1 MQKYKIWVGIFLVVI
16 LAACAS
22 PTPPAPASLQPGVHT
37 QPQAGSTV
45 ATLVE
50 ITTPGWVASLSD
62 AVNASP
68 LVSGDLVIVPT
79 ADGMLHAL
87 KAKTGEIAWVYSGEA
102 KVWDASVN
110 ADETKVCAGLEGRRV
125 ICLDVKTGIP
135 LWTASLELEVQS
147 RIALTSD
154 RVFAPTTHAGPGVET
169 DFNAQA
175 SLIALDASNGAVIW
189 QSLTENYILRRPVVN
204 GNIVI
209 TGGAYQLPEKPDGE
223 VATGIYAF
231 NTEDGSLLWEYRSN
245 DGLLRWVESDD
256 DLVFFSAASEIVYAL
271 NLNDG
276 RLLWQDGPGYWM
288 QFPVM
293 NNGQIYFGSGDENFH
308 AYNAS
313 TGVETWS
320 HMIDLSSINQIGR
333 PILRDSSIW
342 FNSVTGAIYS
352 LDVNT
357 GERLATIY
365 TGQSARV
372 GGALYESFYI
382 MGDPQGKVYAYSIQ

>member
-1 MQKYKIWVGIFLVVI
+1 MHKHKIWAGTFLLVI
-16 LAACAS
+16 LGACAS
-22 PTPPAPASLQPGVHT
+22 PTPPAPAPFQPAVHT
-37 QPQAGSTV
+37 QPQAGSTA
-45 ATLVE
+45 ATVVE
-50 ITTPGWVASLSD
+50 LTAPVWVASLSD

-79 ADGMLHAL
+79 ADGMIHAV
-87 KAKTGEIAWVYSGEA
+87 KAETGEIAWVYSGEA

-110 ADETKVCAGLEGRRV
+110 ADETKVCAGLQGRKV

-147 RIALTSD
+147 RIAVTSD
-154 RVFAPTTHAGPGVET
+154 RVFAPTTHAGPGLKS
-169 DFNAQA
+169 DFNSQA
-175 SLIALDASNGAVIW
+175 SLIALDASNGEVIW

-209 TGGAYQLPEKPDGE
+209 TGGAYQIPEKPEGE

-231 NTEDGSLLWEYRSN
+231 NAEDGSLLWEYRSN
-245 DGLLRWVESDD
+245 DGLLRWVESGD

-293 NNGQIYFGSGDENFH
+293 NHGQIYFGSGDENFH

-333 PILRDSSIW
+333 PILRDNSIW
-342 FNSVTGAIYS
+342 FNSVTGEIYS
-352 LDVNT
+352 LDVNN

-365 TGQSARV
+365 TEQSARV

-382 MGDPQGKVYAYSIQ
+382 MGDPQGKVYAYSVQ